1 MSHLKNYALSIL
13 LLLPLQ
19 AMPASSTESLQLY
32 LSPTGKDGAK
42 GTLKKP
48 MRSPMEAVKIAQAF
62 LQKKPSGEVRIIF
75 REGEYPIRETIHF
88 QGEGTVSIEAYPD
101 EHPILVADTDVEGW
115 KESGIN
121 GILKTDLRACGMEDL
136 GQIDG
141 HENRVDLYCNGKRQ
155 TLARWPNK
163 GFSFAGKAVGKT
175 DLPDTWIHVH
185 GTKEGLFEYTD
196 NRMDVWAKEKD
207 PYLHGYWYWDWSE
220 QIQKLAHLDP
230 EKNVVE
236 MAQPYHGYGYR
247 DHLRFYGLNL
257 LCEMDSLSEY
267 YIDREE
273 KVIYWYAPTD
283 FRNGK
288 YRTTLSVTKGNILQV
303 DSMKNFSVQGI
314 GFRGGRGGA
323 VCIRNSENCLVKDCQ
338 IEQFGVF
345 AVQLK
350 GGRDNHIERC
360 NVKEMGNV
368 AFMLEGGD
376 RKTLT
381 PSGFEVTDC
390 TVENFSLFQRTYAP
404 AVSFYG
410 IGLLVSHCRFE
421 HSSSSA
427 FTMNGNDIIVE
438 YNQCFDL
445 VTESDDQGGIDM
457 GRDLTCLD
465 NIYRYNH
472 WRDIRGG
479 MYAGAAGIRFDD
491 GLSGQLVYGNVFE
504 RCGGVNFGAV
514 QFNGGYDNYVTNNL
528 FYDCLAAVSNQPWK
542 QEFYEAYYDQEF
554 ARRIENVDGYGP
566 LYRMR
571 YFRLNRPSKD
581 FPDVNYAVDNLAVK
595 TPCMCKY
602 PEKMKEENNTLLNEN
617 VQPLEYYLQ
626 PDVQK
631 QYGLRPIPFEEIGPR
646 KKANGQE

>member
-1 MSHLKNYALSIL
+1 MKSSFLKNLVLSIL

-19 AMPASSTESLQLY
+19 ILPASSSNTLQIF

-48 MRSPMEAVKIAQAF
+48 MKSPLEAAKVAQAF
-62 LQKKPSGEVRIIF
+62 LQKNPSGEVHILF
-75 REGEYPIRETIHF
+75 RKGEYPIRETIHF
-88 QGEGTVSIEAYPD
+88 QGEGTVSLEAFPN
-101 EHPILVADTDVEGW
+101 EHPTLVADVDIEGW
-115 KESGIN
+115 KESGKS
-121 GILKTDLRACGMEDL
+121 GILKADLQSVDNL
-136 GQIDG
+136 GQING
-141 HENRVDLYCNGKRQ
+141 HENRVDLYCDGNRQ

-163 GFSFAGKAVGKT
+163 GFTFAGKAVGNT

-185 GTKEGLFEYTD
+185 GTKEGFFEYTD
-196 NRMDVWAKEKD
+196 HRMDKWAKEKD
-207 PYLHGYWYWDWSE
+207 AYLHGYWYWDWSE
-220 QIQKLAHLDP
+220 QIQKLTHVDT
-230 EKNVVE
+230 ENHVVE
-236 MAQPYHGYGYR
+236 MAQPYHSYGYR

-257 LCEMDSLSEY
+257 LCELDSLSEY
-267 YIDREE
+267 YIDRDE
-273 KVIYWYAPTD
+273 KVIYWYAPSD
-283 FRNGK
+283 FDKKK
-288 YRTTLSVTKGNILQV
+288 YRTTLSLTNGNILQV
-303 DSMKNFSVQGI
+303 DSMKHFSVQGL

-323 VCIRNSENCLVKDCQ
+323 ISIKNSEDCLVKNCQ

-345 AVQLK
+345 AVEVK
-350 GGRDNHIERC
+350 GGRNILMERC
-360 NVKEMGNV
+360 KVKEMGNM
-368 AFMLEGGD
+368 AFNLEGGD

-381 PSGFEVTDC
+381 PSGFEVKDC

-410 IGLLVSHCRFE
+410 MGLLVSHCRFE

-427 FTMNGNDIIVE
+427 FTMKGNDMIIE

-457 GRDLTCLD
+457 GRDLTCLN

-472 WRDIRGG
+472 WKDIQGG

-528 FYDCLAAVSNQPWK
+528 FYDCTAAVSNQSWQK
-542 QEFYEAYYDQEF
+542 ESYEAYYDQEF
-554 ARRIENVDGYGP
+554 DWRIKDVDGFGP

-581 FPDVNYAVDNLAVK
+581 FPNVNYAVDNLAVK
-595 TPCMCKY
+595 TPRMCMY
-602 PEKMKEENNTLLNEN
+602 PEKMGEENNTLLNEDI
-617 VQPLEYYLQ
+617 QPLEYYLQ
-626 PDVQK
+626 PNVLK

-646 KKANGQE
+646 